1 MTLTPDAPRTP
12 DSGPLTPPPAGSTP
26 GDAAASAPLPPRRS
40 SAKVVAILTICA
52 GGVLILGTL
61 ATGVLS
67 IVRAAAVHTETASI
81 PAAGLQSLDVDVSGA
96 DITVTYGSGSDAT
109 LTVTGARGIQDWSF
123 DRDGDRLVVNSDR
136 DWFSRWGWFRE
147 PDRVELTL
155 PLGSE
160 GLDADLDVS
169 GGSLTARGD
178 FGELVTT
185 LDAGALR
192 VSGGADALTAEIN
205 AGSARIDL
213 ADVETARF
221 SVNAGSVEGSLSAA
235 DEGSGAGATLPSS
248 VMIDVSAGRLDLEI
262 PDTMYALTQEVSAG
276 SFTHDLDTSP
286 SSDHRIGV
294 TVSAGAVTLRA
305 AG

>member
-12 DSGPLTPPPAGSTP
+12 DGGPLTPPPAGSTP

-52 GGVLILGTL
+52 GGVLVLGTL
-61 ATGVLS
+61 ATGVIS
-67 IVRAAAVHTETASI
+67 VVRAAAVHTETASV
-81 PAAGLQSLDVDVSGA
+81 PAADLRALDLDVSGA
-96 DITVTYGSGSDAT
+96 DVTVTYGAGSDAT
-109 LTVTGARGIQDWSF
+109 LTVTGARGIQDWSLA
-123 DRDGDRLVVNSDR
+123 RDGDRLVVNSDR

-192 VSGGADALTAEIN
+192 VTGGADALTAEIN

-221 SVNAGSVEGSLSAA
+221 SVNAGSVEGSLGTSATGSAA
-235 DEGSGAGATLPSS
+235 ILPSS
-248 VMIDVSAGRLDLEI
+248 VRIDVSAGRLDLEI

-286 SSDHRIGV
+286 SSDHRIDV
-294 TVSAGAVTLRA
+294 TVSAGAVVLRP